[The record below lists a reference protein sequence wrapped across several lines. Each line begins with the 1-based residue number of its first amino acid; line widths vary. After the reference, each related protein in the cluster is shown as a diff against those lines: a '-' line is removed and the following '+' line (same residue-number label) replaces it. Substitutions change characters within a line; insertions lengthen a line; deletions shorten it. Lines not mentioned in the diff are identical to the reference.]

1 MLAGG
6 WAAPGRAAPWCGTVA
21 PADRPQAVAGS
32 FVHVVYAFPSEGA
45 DRSAQLAPQ
54 ISADV
59 DEIDAWWR
67 GQDPTRVPRFDVVPF
82 SCGLQ
87 ADVSAVRLP
96 QTSAQLAPIGGR
108 AAQVA
113 ASLAAMRLGS
123 PFGKYLVYYDGPSND
138 PTVCGQSGLAPFS
151 GPTYAFVYLASC
163 AGVPSAAVAAH
174 ELIHALG
181 ALPPGAPH
189 PCRNDAGHPCDSMQD
204 ILYPFASG
212 QPLLAQLLD
221 VGRDDYYGHVGGWFD
236 VQDSAWLRHLDVPL
250 VPLSIGV
257 TGGGTVRS
265 LQPGPECTAT
275 CAVEWEAGS
284 TVQLEAVPTTGRR
297 FLRWSGACTGERCSL
312 QMTAPQTVTAVF
324 GPGRFALAVGVTGRG
339 IVRSN
344 PAGLACQARCSAQFT
359 SFRTVRLTAT
369 ARKGWRFRN
378 WAGACAGTRRT
389 CAVPLRAASQV
400 RAVFVRQR

>member
-221 VGRDDYYGHVGGWFD
+221 VGRDDYYGHVRRLVRRPGLGVAPAPRRAARPAVDRRDGGRHRPEPPARAGMHRD
-236 VQDSAWLRHLDVPL
+236 VRRRV
-250 VPLSIGV
+250 
-257 TGGGTVRS
+257 GGGLDR
-265 LQPGPECTAT
+265 
-275 CAVEWEAGS
+275 
-284 TVQLEAVPTTGRR
+284 
-297 FLRWSGACTGERCSL
+297 RCSKRFRRRGGASFAGA
-312 QMTAPQTVTAVF
+312 APA
-324 GPGRFALAVGVTGRG
+324 
-339 IVRSN
+339 
-344 PAGLACQARCSAQFT
+344 PASAARC
-359 SFRTVRLTAT
+359 R
-369 ARKGWRFRN
+369 
-378 WAGACAGTRRT
+378 
-389 CAVPLRAASQV
+389 
-400 RAVFVRQR
+400 